1 LTRKSASFPLTDLN
15 NFKSKLLNFG
25 ERFSNFCFLDNHG
38 YSFDKSYE
46 CLAAIGSVRSIV
58 SDKKNSLRELHEFSQ
73 TSCDWIFGHLSY
85 DLKNQV
91 ESLTSSHPDQIRF
104 PDFVFFVPEIVIIL
118 SEKKV
123 EISSLAAGEP
133 KDIFDHIVSFRKE
146 IFHAEKPVIKARFS
160 KQEFINNVQRLQEH
174 IQKGDAYEITFCQE
188 FYAENAVMDP
198 VSVFENINELSPN
211 PFAAFYKFEDKY
223 LLSASPE
230 RFLKRSGNK
239 IISQPIKGTAKRKTG
254 NDKAEIEALESDEK
268 ERAENTMIVDL
279 VRNDLAKICCE
290 GSVAVKEFLKIYSFP
305 HVHQMISTIE
315 GKLKESVSF
324 SEIIA
329 ATFPMGSMTGAPKK
343 SAMELIERYEKSKR
357 GVFSGSVGY
366 IDPQGNF
373 DFNVVIRSILYNESK
388 KYVSIPVGAAI
399 TAKSVAEK
407 EFEECLLKIEAIRK
421 ALEE

>member
-1 LTRKSASFPLTDLN
+1 MKRKPGSFPLTDFN
-15 NFKSKLLNFG
+15 NFKSQLLNFG

-58 SDKKNSLRELHEFSQ
+58 YDQQNSLRELDEF
-73 TSCDWIFGHLSY
+73 CRAPHDWLFGHLSY

-91 ESLTSSHPDQIRF
+91 ESLSSSNPDYIGF
-104 PDFVFFVPEIVIIL
+104 PDFVFFVPEIVVIL

-123 EISSLAAGEP
+123 EISSFAGEP
-133 KDIFDHIVSFRKE
+133 QDIFNQIVSLNKE
-146 IFHAEKPVIKARFS
+146 LRTEKPSIKARFS
-160 KQEFINNVQRLQEH
+160 RQEFLNNVQTLQDH

-188 FYAENAVMDP
+188 FYAENAVIDP
-198 VSVFENINELSPN
+198 VTVFENLNRLSPN
-211 PFAAFYKFEDKY
+211 PFAAFYKYEDKY

-239 IISQPIKGTAKRKTG
+239 IISQPIKGTAKRKSG
-254 NDKAEIEALESDEK
+254 NDEVEIASLQSDEK

-315 GKLKESVSF
+315 GMLTKSVSF

-343 SAMELIERYEKSKR
+343 RAMELIERYENTKR
-357 GVFSGSVGY
+357 GLFSGSVGY
-366 IDPQGNF
+366 IDPRGNF
-373 DFNVVIRSILYNESK
+373 DFNVVIRSILYNQTQN
-388 KYVSIPVGAAI
+388 YLSIPVGAAI
-399 TAKSVAEK
+399 TAKSVAGR